1 VAEGTRGNSKPSE
14 ERREVVR
21 RRISAGVILIGVA
34 VAIMALTDAA
44 PLFDDVT
51 DEQRVEDA
59 VGRFFTAYDE
69 GDFATV
75 CELLSSDVREAI
87 VLAGATETGEG
98 EPNCAEIVEARFS
111 AVAEQDQ
118 ELGVKVDSVRV
129 SGPRAVAVLTA
140 KSPGIP
146 DTIELERAGD
156 RWLIT
161 ESVVT
166 D

>member
-1 VAEGTRGNSKPSE
+1 VAERTSAKSKASE
-14 ERREVVR
+14 ERREVVQ
-21 RRISAGVILIGVA
+21 RRISAVVILVGIV

-75 CELLSSDVREAI
+75 CELLSGEVREAI
-87 VLAGATETGEG
+87 ELAGATQTKEG
-98 EPNCAEIVEARFS
+98 EPDCAGIVEARFS
-111 AVAEQDQ
+111 ALAEQDE

-129 SGPRAVAVLTA
+129 SGQRAVAVLTA

-146 DTIELERAGD
+146 DTIELERDGD

>member
-1 VAEGTRGNSKPSE
+1 VADATGGNGRPSDS
-14 ERREVVR
+14 RREVVQ
-21 RRISAGVILIGVA
+21 RRISAVVILLGVA
-34 VAIMALTDAA
+34 IAIMALTDAS

-75 CELLSSDVREAI
+75 CELLSTDVRDAI
-87 VLAGATETGEG
+87 ELAGATETGEG
-98 EPNCAEIVEARFS
+98 EPNCAEVVEARFS
-111 AVAEQDQ
+111 ALAEQEE

-140 KSPGIP
+140 KSGGVPE
-146 DTIELERAGD
+146 TIELERAGD
-156 RWLIT
+156 QWLIT